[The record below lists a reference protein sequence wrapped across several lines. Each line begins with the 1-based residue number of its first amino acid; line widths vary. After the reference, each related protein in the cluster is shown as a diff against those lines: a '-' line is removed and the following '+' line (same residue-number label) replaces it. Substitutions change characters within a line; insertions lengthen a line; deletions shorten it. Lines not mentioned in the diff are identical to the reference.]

1 MRAKLHPMGT
11 ENEGDD
17 TSPGY
22 LMLAPADNDWSE
34 ERIPEAWRDARGR
47 LRQTWRE
54 RVPQALWVAP
64 DGGIYMQPRQGTVKM
79 WWQAAPFSLCLTCGE
94 FYTAR
99 AREFGKLASLSS
111 EARSSATTVL
121 ATALLRHA
129 SRTETARDER
139 TRNGLKQRGYRV
151 IVIRYDQDLHEQLMQ
166 HPDIFGGMR

>member
-1 MRAKLHPMGT
+1 
-11 ENEGDD
+11 
-17 TSPGY
+17 
-22 LMLAPADNDWSE
+22 
-34 ERIPEAWRDARGR
+34 
-47 LRQTWRE
+47 
-54 RVPQALWVAP
+54 
-64 DGGIYMQPRQGTVKM
+64 MQPRQGTVKM

-99 AREFGKLASLSS
+99 EREFGKLASLSS

-151 IVIRYDQDLHEQLMQ
+151 IVIRY
-166 HPDIFGGMR
+166 